1 MKKVIR
7 LTEDDLTELVKRVI
21 QEQKKSAF
29 MTLLDDSRGL
39 QGGPGVMVGAIE
51 ECLKKNGFPIPD
63 SAPQEFKWI
72 VIKTSLFN
80 PDRKSLGDFSNTK
93 DVRTFKI
100 LNCMK
105 QNDYY
110 GYFEK

>member
-1 MKKVIR
+1 
-7 LTEDDLTELVKRVI
+7 
-21 QEQKKSAF
+21 
-29 MTLLDDSRGL
+29 
-39 QGGPGVMVGAIE
+39 
-51 ECLKKNGFPIPD
+51 
-63 SAPQEFKWI
+63 
-72 VIKTSLFN
+72 LFN
-80 PDRKSLGDFSNTK
+80 PDRKSLGDFSNAK